1 MNENCSAGLGDEPTG
16 SEVNQITQTLLRL
29 YEVGIEFINQGQLK
43 STFPLHHS
51 CLVDVTDD
59 CPYSPASLVFFQ
71 LWNII
76 FFYLYKEIQGTL
88 YSGQRYQRQK
98 HLFASKKSSPFGMK

>member
-51 CLVDVTDD
+51 CLVDVNDD
-59 CPYSPASLVFFQ
+59 CSYSPASLVFFPAVEHH
-71 LWNII
+71 
-76 FFYLYKEIQGTL
+76 FFL
-88 YSGQRYQRQK
+88 
-98 HLFASKKSSPFGMK
+98 SS

>member
-59 CPYSPASLVFFQ
+59 CSYSPASLVFFPAVKHH
-71 LWNII
+71 
-76 FFYLYKEIQGTL
+76 FFLSL
-88 YSGQRYQRQK
+88 
-98 HLFASKKSSPFGMK
+98 